1 MAWLRPRGSTP
12 EMGCHDLYR
21 DCLRKALFL
30 GFHYGEQQSIRALGG
45 AVYVFRSG
53 RTGDV
58 YGKAAVKYWW
68 TRPLASGYLK
78 RQQGYLNDLAKMLA
92 GC

>member
-1 MAWLRPRGSTP
+1 MENSNL
-12 EMGCHDLYR
+12 
-21 DCLRKALFL
+21 
-30 GFHYGEQQSIRALGG
+30 
-45 AVYVFRSG
+45 SG
-53 RTGDV
+53 HWEGRFPSSEAAGQ
-58 YGKAAVKYWW
+58 AAVKYWW

>member
-1 MAWLRPRGSTP
+1 
-12 EMGCHDLYR
+12 MGCHDLYR

-53 RTGDV
+53 RTGGV
-58 YGKAAVKYWW
+58 YGKGCLQVLVDAPAGVWLFKAA
-68 TRPLASGYLK
+68 
-78 RQQGYLNDLAKMLA
+78 A
-92 GC
+92 GISE